1 MSSCAVPGQKRRLFK
16 DAGRVC
22 PVDYHIPADA
32 FAGAPQRSCEV
43 LYVVGGLYGNLFA
56 LNAVK
61 SMVVEE
67 TADTLVVFNGDMHW
81 FDKTADNFAALEQ
94 AVADAGPNYLPLVG
108 NVEAELRRQV
118 DVGVGCGCAY
128 PDCTSDE
135 SVSRSNRI
143 HKMLSIAVDEH
154 PDLKEPLIGRPSTL
168 LVEVAG
174 RRVGISHGDEKLIGG
189 WDCSRESLQ
198 DVLRQDELDRFMAEN
213 DLDVFTTT
221 HTCAP
226 AVLTLARGAFI
237 NNGAAGLPNFRGQRY
252 GLLVRIAPTP
262 HPDAL
267 FGCERDGLHIQAVP
281 VRYDHDAYLA
291 WFDGLWDE
299 CSPAAIS
306 YRDRIVNG
314 PDDRLE
320 DSLLGGFGP
329 CETARREAAARRA
342 EQGPRTRATKRDVRL
357 ALAKLLYFEDML
369 DDDAW
374 RTTEDEP
381 KTIQVNITARCN
393 LACAHCHVE
402 SNPARTEAMS
412 HEALEAVLKVARERG
427 MRTIDITGGAPE
439 MHPEIEWFLE
449 QAART
454 VERVM
459 LRSNLV
465 ILEDPAYAPL
475 IDVYERLGIEIVAS
489 LPNVFEAQADA
500 QRGGDTFDGTLSIMR
515 ELNARGYG
523 RDGVHILDVAFN
535 PQEPILPPEQ
545 GKLEEMYRRRL
556 GGLGIA
562 FDNLF
567 AMANNPIGRYGASLI
582 DAGAFCRE
590 HVASNS
596 AIDAGPKRHSRCLFR
611 KAPSTASKTQIRFRV
626 GKSKERDGPDDF
638 VFAQIRLCSQG
649 CAGNGLQHIDWNGGH
664 AQIAKR

>member
-61 SMVVEE
+61 SMVAEE

-81 FDKTADNFAALEQ
+81 FDKTADNFASLEQ

-226 AVLTLARGAFI
+226 AF
-237 NNGAAGLPNFRGQRY
+237 
-252 GLLVRIAPTP
+252 
-262 HPDAL
+262 
-267 FGCERDGLHIQAVP
+267 
-281 VRYDHDAYLA
+281 
-291 WFDGLWDE
+291 
-299 CSPAAIS
+299 
-306 YRDRIVNG
+306 
-314 PDDRLE
+314 
-320 DSLLGGFGP
+320 
-329 CETARREAAARRA
+329 
-342 EQGPRTRATKRDVRL
+342 
-357 ALAKLLYFEDML
+357 
-369 DDDAW
+369 
-374 RTTEDEP
+374 
-381 KTIQVNITARCN
+381 
-393 LACAHCHVE
+393 
-402 SNPARTEAMS
+402 
-412 HEALEAVLKVARERG
+412 
-427 MRTIDITGGAPE
+427 
-439 MHPEIEWFLE
+439 
-449 QAART
+449 
-454 VERVM
+454 
-459 LRSNLV
+459 
-465 ILEDPAYAPL
+465 
-475 IDVYERLGIEIVAS
+475 
-489 LPNVFEAQADA
+489 
-500 QRGGDTFDGTLSIMR
+500 
-515 ELNARGYG
+515 
-523 RDGVHILDVAFN
+523 
-535 PQEPILPPEQ
+535 
-545 GKLEEMYRRRL
+545 
-556 GGLGIA
+556 
-562 FDNLF
+562 
-567 AMANNPIGRYGASLI
+567 
-582 DAGAFCRE
+582 
-590 HVASNS
+590 
-596 AIDAGPKRHSRCLFR
+596 
-611 KAPSTASKTQIRFRV
+611 
-626 GKSKERDGPDDF
+626 
-638 VFAQIRLCSQG
+638 
-649 CAGNGLQHIDWNGGH
+649 
-664 AQIAKR
+664 